1 MLSWNTSWQEEYRLV
16 DNMPSWPKF
25 GRPAPVKLKDG
36 KMKLSRFIFV
46 LILMILVGSCTTA
59 PKEFSEPQPSYALE
73 PAKDGPFA
81 DLEAAFI
88 NKHGT
93 EKSGFLLL
101 DNNAESFHQ
110 RLMLIDEARYSLD
123 IKYYLWYG
131 DDSGELIFKRAMDA
145 AKRGVR
151 VRLIT
156 DDILLI
162 SEDENLAVIDAHPNV
177 EVRLFNPWRQYSSR
191 GKKKIYQTLERF
203 NYRMHNKLM
212 VADNRIAILGGR
224 NLGDEY
230 FGFNS
235 TFNFLDID
243 VLCVG
248 SVARESS
255 ALFDH
260 FWNNPAVVSASA
272 FGHDQ
277 PEESPEEIAY
287 ADLERLK
294 KSERLQNIPIERQN
308 WNKILKS
315 LVQRLHPGTSK
326 VVYDTLEKD
335 TISQKM
341 ATIIPE
347 FSKTAKNELL
357 INNAYLIPDEIMMNA
372 ARDLIQ
378 KGVKIKVLTNSL
390 ASQDVPAVN
399 SHYGPWRKAILDAGV
414 ELYELRPDAAIKAQ
428 TDTPPIVSGFI
439 GLHSK
444 ASVVDR
450 SRVYIGSF
458 NLDPRARDYNTEM
471 GVLIDSPELAEE
483 LAQVA
488 EELMQPENSW
498 QVKLDDGGRLI
509 WQSGDD
515 IRTRQPAQNFW
526 QRVMDWFFKLF
537 PSKYF

>member
-1 MLSWNTSWQEEYRLV
+1 MVSV
-16 DNMPSWPKF
+16 C
-25 GRPAPVKLKDG
+25 
-36 KMKLSRFIFV
+36 
-46 LILMILVGSCTTA
+46 SCTTTTA
-59 PKEFSEPQPSYALE
+59 PKEFSEPEPGYALE
-73 PAKDGPFA
+73 PGKDGPFA

-88 NKHGT
+88 EKHGT

-101 DNNAESFHQ
+101 DNNAESLHQ

-145 AKRGVR
+145 ARRGVQ

-162 SEDENLAVIDAHPNV
+162 SEDENIAVIDAHPNV
-177 EVRLFNPWRQYSSR
+177 QLRLFNPWRQYASR
-191 GKKKIYQTLERF
+191 RKMKKAQTVERF
-203 NYRMHNKLM
+203 NYRMHNKLI

-230 FGFNS
+230 FGLNS

-243 VLCVG
+243 VLGVG
-248 SVARESS
+248 PVARESS
-255 ALFDH
+255 ELFDH
-260 FWNNPAVVSASA
+260 FWNSPAVASASA

-277 PEESPEEIAY
+277 PEESPQEIEY
-287 ADLERLK
+287 ADLDRLK
-294 KSERLQNIPIERQN
+294 KSERLQNFPIERQN
-308 WNKILKS
+308 WDKILQS
-315 LVQRLHPGTSK
+315 LVQRLHPGASK
-326 VVYDTLEKD
+326 VVYDTLEGEG
-335 TISQKM
+335 ISQKM
-341 ATIIPE
+341 TTIIPE
-347 FSKTAKNELL
+347 FSKTAKKELL
-357 INNAYLIPDEIMMNA
+357 IVNAYVIPNEDMINGARELIE
-372 ARDLIQ
+372 
-378 KGVKIKVLTNSL
+378 KGVKIKVMTNSL

-399 SHYGPWRKAILDAGV
+399 SHYGPWRKPILEAGI
-414 ELYELRPDAAIKAQ
+414 ELYELRPDAAIKVQ

-471 GVLIDSPELAEE
+471 GVLIDNPELAQE

-488 EELMQPENSW
+488 EELMQPQNSW
-498 QVKLDDGGRLI
+498 QVKLNDEGKVI

-515 IRTRQPAQNFW
+515 IRTTQPAQSFW
-526 QRVMDWFFKLF
+526 QRVMDVFFKIF

>member
-1 MLSWNTSWQEEYRLV
+1 
-16 DNMPSWPKF
+16 
-25 GRPAPVKLKDG
+25 
-36 KMKLSRFIFV
+36 MKLSRFIFV

-59 PKEFSEPQPSYALE
+59 PREVPEPEPSYALE
-73 PAKDGPFA
+73 PGKDGAFA

-88 NKHGT
+88 EKHGT

-101 DNNAESFHQ
+101 DNNAESLLQ

-123 IKYYLWYG
+123 VQYYLWYG
-131 DDSGELIFKRAMDA
+131 DDSGELVFKRVMDA

-151 VRLIT
+151 VRLIA
-156 DDILLI
+156 DDILLL
-162 SEDENLAVIDAHPNV
+162 SEDENIALIDAHPNV

-191 GKKKIYQTLERF
+191 RKVKVSQTVERF
-203 NYRMHNKLM
+203 NYRMHNKLI

-230 FGFNS
+230 FGFNN

-243 VLCVG
+243 VLGVG
-248 SVARESS
+248 PVARESS
-255 ALFDH
+255 QLFDH

-277 PEESPEEIAY
+277 PKESPEEIEY

-294 KSERLQNIPIERQN
+294 KSERLQNVPIERQN
-308 WNKILKS
+308 WDKILQS
-315 LVQRLHPGTSK
+315 LVQRLHPGSSK
-326 VVYDTLEKD
+326 VIYDTLEGEG
-335 TISQKM
+335 ISQKM
-341 ATIIPE
+341 TTIIPE

-357 INNAYLIPDEIMMNA
+357 IVNAYLIPNEHMMND
-372 ARDLIQ
+372 ARDLVQ
-378 KGVKIKVLTNSL
+378 RGVKIKVLTNSL

-399 SHYGPWRKAILDAGV
+399 SHYGPWRKAILDTGI

-450 SRVYIGSF
+450 TSVYIGSF
-458 NLDPRARDYNTEM
+458 NLDPRARDFNTEM

-498 QVKLDDGGRLI
+498 QVKLNDEGKLI
-509 WQSGDD
+509 WQSGED
-515 IRTRQPAQNFW
+515 IRTRQPAQSFW
-526 QRVMDWFFKLF
+526 QRVMDVFFKLF

>member
-1 MLSWNTSWQEEYRLV
+1 
-16 DNMPSWPKF
+16 
-25 GRPAPVKLKDG
+25 
-36 KMKLSRFIFV
+36 
-46 LILMILVGSCTTA
+46 
-59 PKEFSEPQPSYALE
+59 
-73 PAKDGPFA
+73 
-81 DLEAAFI
+81 
-88 NKHGT
+88 
-93 EKSGFLLL
+93 
-101 DNNAESFHQ
+101 
-110 RLMLIDEARYSLD
+110 
-123 IKYYLWYG
+123 
-131 DDSGELIFKRAMDA
+131 
-145 AKRGVR
+145 
-151 VRLIT
+151 
-156 DDILLI
+156 
-162 SEDENLAVIDAHPNV
+162 VIDAHPNV

-191 GKKKIYQTLERF
+191 RKKKFSQTVERF

-277 PEESPEEIAY
+277 PEESPEEIVY

-498 QVKLDDGGRLI
+498 QVKLDDEGRLI
-509 WQSGDD
+509 WQSGED

>member
-1 MLSWNTSWQEEYRLV
+1 
-16 DNMPSWPKF
+16 
-25 GRPAPVKLKDG
+25 
-36 KMKLSRFIFV
+36 MKLSRFVFILIF
-46 LILMILVGSCTTA
+46 IALMGSCTTA
-59 PKEFSEPQPSYALE
+59 PREVPEPEPSYALE
-73 PAKDGPFA
+73 PGKDGAFA

-88 NKHGT
+88 EKHGI

-101 DNNAESFHQ
+101 DNNAESLRQ

-131 DDSGELIFKRAMDA
+131 DDSGELVFKRVMDA

-151 VRLIT
+151 VRLIV

-162 SEDENLAVIDAHPNV
+162 SEDEKIAVIDTHPNV

-191 GKKKIYQTLERF
+191 RKKKTSQTVERF
-203 NYRMHNKLM
+203 NYRMHNKLI

-230 FGFNS
+230 FGFNNI
-235 TFNFLDID
+235 FNFLDID
-243 VLCVG
+243 VAGVG
-248 SVARESS
+248 PVARESS
-255 ALFDH
+255 QLFDH
-260 FWNNPAVVSASA
+260 FWNSPAVASASA
-272 FGHDQ
+272 FGHAQ
-277 PEESPEEIAY
+277 PEESVAEIEY

-294 KSERLQNIPIERQN
+294 KSERLQNVPIERQD
-308 WNKILKS
+308 WDETLQS
-315 LVQRLHPGTSK
+315 LVQRLHPGSSK

-341 ATIIPE
+341 TTIIPE

-357 INNAYLIPDEIMMNA
+357 IVNAYLIPNEDMMND
-372 ARDLIQ
+372 ARDLVQ

-399 SHYGPWRKAILDAGV
+399 SHYGPWRKQILDVGI
-414 ELYELRPDAAIKAQ
+414 ELYEIRPDAAIKAQ
-428 TDTPPIVSGFI
+428 TDTPPVVSGFI

-483 LAQVA
+483 LAQLA
-488 EELMQPENSW
+488 EELMRPENSW
-498 QVKLDDGGRLI
+498 QVKLNDEGKLI

-515 IRTRQPAQNFW
+515 IRTRQPAQSFW
-526 QRVMDWFFKLF
+526 QRVQDWFFKLF

>member
-1 MLSWNTSWQEEYRLV
+1 
-16 DNMPSWPKF
+16 
-25 GRPAPVKLKDG
+25 
-36 KMKLSRFIFV
+36 MKLSRYVFI
-46 LILMILVGSCTTA
+46 LILIALVGSCTTA

-73 PAKDGPFA
+73 PGKDGAFA

-88 NKHGT
+88 EKHGT

-101 DNNAESFHQ
+101 DNNRESLLQ

-131 DDSGELIFKRAMDA
+131 DDSGELVFKRAMDA

-151 VRLIT
+151 VRLIA

-162 SEDENLAVIDAHPNV
+162 SEDENIALIDAHPNV

-191 GKKKIYQTLERF
+191 RKVKVSQTVERF
-203 NYRMHNKLM
+203 NYRMHNKLI
-212 VADNRIAILGGR
+212 VADNRIAIIGGR

-243 VLCVG
+243 VLGVG
-248 SVARESS
+248 PVARESS
-255 ALFDH
+255 QLFDH
-260 FWNNPAVVSASA
+260 FWNSPAVVSASA
-272 FGHDQ
+272 FGHAQ
-277 PEESPEEIAY
+277 PEESVEEIEY

-294 KSERLQNIPIERQN
+294 KSERLQNVPIERQN
-308 WNKILKS
+308 WDETLQS
-315 LVQRLHPGTSK
+315 FVQRLHPGSSK
-326 VVYDTLEKD
+326 VIYDTLEEEG
-335 TISQKM
+335 ISQKM

-347 FSKTAKNELL
+347 FSRTAKNELL
-357 INNAYLIPDEIMMNA
+357 IINAYLIPNEDMMND
-372 ARDLIQ
+372 ARDLVQ

-399 SHYGPWRKAILDAGV
+399 SHYGPWRKPLLEAGI

-428 TDTPPIVSGFI
+428 TDTPPVVSGFI

-483 LAQVA
+483 LAQLA
-488 EELMQPENSW
+488 EELMRPENSW
-498 QVKLDDGGRLI
+498 QVKLNDEGKLI

-526 QRVMDWFFKLF
+526 QRVMDLFFKLF

>member
-1 MLSWNTSWQEEYRLV
+1 M
-16 DNMPSWPKF
+16 
-25 GRPAPVKLKDG
+25 
-36 KMKLSRFIFV
+36 IFV
-46 LILMILVGSCTTA
+46 CSCTTTTA
-59 PKEFSEPQPSYALE
+59 PKEFSEPLPSYALG
-73 PAKDGPFA
+73 PGKDGPFA
-81 DLEAAFI
+81 DLEAAFSE
-88 NKHGT
+88 KHGT

-101 DNNAESFHQ
+101 DNNAESLQQ

-162 SEDENLAVIDAHPNV
+162 SEDENIAVIDAHPNV
-177 EVRLFNPWRQYSSR
+177 EIRLFNPWRQYTSR
-191 GKKKIYQTLERF
+191 RKQKKSQTVERF
-203 NYRMHNKLM
+203 NYRMHNKLL
-212 VADNRIAILGGR
+212 VADNRIAIHGGR

-230 FGFNS
+230 FGLNS

-243 VLCVG
+243 VLGVG
-248 SVARESS
+248 PVARESS
-255 ALFDH
+255 ELFDH

-272 FGHDQ
+272 FGHDL
-277 PEESPEEIAY
+277 PEESPQEVEY
-287 ADLERLK
+287 ADLQRLK
-294 KSERLQNIPIERQN
+294 QSERLQNVPIERQN
-308 WNKILKS
+308 WDETLRS

-326 VVYDTLEKD
+326 VIYDTLED
-335 TISQKM
+335 EGISQKM
-341 ATIIPE
+341 ATVIPE
-347 FSKTAKNELL
+347 FSKTATKELMV
-357 INNAYLIPDEIMMNA
+357 INAYLIPDELMMDNA
-372 ARDLIQ
+372 RNLIQ
-378 KGVKIKVLTNSL
+378 KGVKIKVITNSL

-399 SHYGPWRKAILDAGV
+399 SHYGPWRKPILDAGV

-488 EELMQPENSW
+488 QELMQPENSW
-498 QVKLDDGGRLI
+498 QVKINDEGKLI
-509 WQSGDD
+509 WQSDED
-515 IRTRQPAQNFW
+515 IRTRQPAQSFW
-526 QRVMDWFFKLF
+526 QRVMDMFFKLF

>member
-1 MLSWNTSWQEEYRLV
+1 LLGFARQKFETGREYI
-16 DNMPSWPKF
+16 
-25 GRPAPVKLKDG
+25 LKMNLL
-36 KMKLSRFIFV
+36 KYALAMFFLFSIV
-46 LILMILVGSCTTA
+46 SCATP
-59 PKEFSEPQPSYALE
+59 PKEVPEPEPSYALA

-81 DLEAAFI
+81 GLEAAFI
-88 NKHGT
+88 KKHGI

-101 DNNAESFHQ
+101 DNNAESLHQ

-145 AKRGVR
+145 AERGVR

-162 SEDENLAVIDAHPNV
+162 SEDENIAVIDAHPNV

-191 GKKKIYQTLERF
+191 RKKKVAQTVERF
-203 NYRMHNKLM
+203 NYRMHNKLI

-230 FGFNS
+230 FGLNS

-243 VLCVG
+243 VLGVG
-248 SVARESS
+248 PVARESS
-255 ALFDH
+255 ELFDH
-260 FWNNPAVVSASA
+260 FWNNPAVASASA

-277 PEESPEEIAY
+277 PEESPQEIEY

-294 KSERLQNIPIERQN
+294 QSERLQNFPIERQN
-308 WNKILKS
+308 WDKILQS
-315 LVQRLHPGTSK
+315 FVQRLHPGASK
-326 VVYDTLEKD
+326 VVYDTLEGEG
-335 TISQKM
+335 ISQKM

-357 INNAYLIPDEIMMNA
+357 IVNAYLIPNEDMMNET
-372 ARDLIQ
+372 RELVQ
-378 KGVKIKVLTNSL
+378 KGVKIKVVTNSL

-399 SHYGPWRKAILDAGV
+399 SHYGPWRKAILEAGV

-458 NLDPRARDYNTEM
+458 NLDPRARDFNTEM
-471 GVLIDSPELAEE
+471 GVLIDNPELAQE

-488 EELMQPENSW
+488 EELMQPQNSW
-498 QVKLDDGGRLI
+498 QVKLNDEGKLT
-509 WQSGDD
+509 WQSGED
-515 IRTRQPAQNFW
+515 IRTRQPAQSFW
-526 QRVMDWFFKLF
+526 QRVMDVFFKIF